1 MQLPYELVENTL
13 RHAPPLKST
22 LTKERSRSS
31 ASEYD
36 EEPVEIDDEDQDQED
51 PKIEEGNQEDGHTIE
66 DAEE

>member
-1 MQLPYELVENTL
+1 MQLPYEIVENTL
-13 RHAPPLKST
+13 RHAPPLKSS

-36 EEPVEIDDEDQDQED
+36 EEPVEIDDEDQDQD
-51 PKIEEGNQEDGHTIE
+51 PEVEEGNQEDGRIE